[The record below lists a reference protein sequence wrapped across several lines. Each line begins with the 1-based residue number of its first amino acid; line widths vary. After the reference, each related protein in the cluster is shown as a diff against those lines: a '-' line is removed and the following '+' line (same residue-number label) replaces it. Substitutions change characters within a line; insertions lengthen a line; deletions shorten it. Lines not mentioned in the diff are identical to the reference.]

1 MGRGLGV
8 REGAHL
14 ADRGSEGW
22 GWWQRGVG
30 RGLGVR
36 EGAHLTDRGSE
47 GWGWR
52 IRGGEGVRGTGGGSL
67 D

>member
-1 MGRGLGV
+1 MAARGGD
-8 REGAHL
+8 G
-14 ADRGSEGW
+14 GS
-22 GWWQRGVG
+22 GVG

-36 EGAHLTDRGSE
+36 EGAHLADRGSE

-67 D
+67 G